1 MSNYIKGTDFAGKD
15 SLETGNPAKIVKGAE
30 IDDEFNAIAVAVNSK
45 ANTNSPALT
54 GIPTAPTATTGT
66 NNTQLATTAFVNTAI
81 SGSGAI
87 TAVGDGLTLSGTT
100 VSHDD
105 TSSQA
110 SVDNSGNTFIQD
122 ITLDTFGHITAI
134 TSGTVSDYTAPD
146 PTTAQVLAAT
156 AGATKGAVGTYA
168 LCLYAASSEQYRNV
182 TTAAGSNLRLANAGG
197 SGGNITSLSGTWQ
210 IMGEMSDAVE
220 DDPDQRVS
228 LWLRTV

>member
-30 IDDEFNAIAVAVNSK
+30 IDDEFNAIAVAINSK

-54 GIPTAPTATTGT
+54 GVPTAPTATTGT

-156 AGATKGAVGTYA
+156 AGASAGAVGSYA
-168 LCLYAASSEQYRNV
+168 FLAIALP
-182 TTAAGSNLRLANAGG
+182 TTTGVGVAV
-197 SGGNITSLSGTWQ
+197 SGTSLRYAVHDLNGQIRVSGTPSGTWRG
-210 IMGEMSDAVE
+210 MGYVS
-220 DDPDQRVS
+220 QRVIDEYS
-228 LWLRTV
+228 VTMFLRIS